1 MEKDV
6 KIWYDAE
13 GDYLEV
19 LFSDQPGY
27 MTPTDHDAIMKLV
40 DEHGNI
46 LGFSI
51 MALSKFLKQQPITA
65 HLLAKAA

>member
-1 MEKDV
+1 M
-6 KIWYDAE
+6 
-13 GDYLEV
+13 
-19 LFSDQPGY
+19 FSDQPGY
-27 MTPTDHDAIMKLV
+27 MTPTDHDAVMELV
-40 DEHGNI
+40 DERGNI